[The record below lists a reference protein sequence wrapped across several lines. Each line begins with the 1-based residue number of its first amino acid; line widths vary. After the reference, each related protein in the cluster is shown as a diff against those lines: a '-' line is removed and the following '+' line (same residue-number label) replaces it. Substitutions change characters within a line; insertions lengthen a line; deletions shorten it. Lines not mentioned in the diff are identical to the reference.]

1 MLKSKVILVF
11 LSGLFSILF
20 LMAGTG
26 YNIIHYCCGA
36 CESKGIEYI
45 AQHSCGDV
53 HHDMDVDCCD
63 SDHKH
68 SNHAHQLGGFVT
80 LMDAD
85 AETCDGSHCDV
96 ERIQLDDFSPSQ
108 HQFISSLDIDYLAL
122 KFLETNLFYVS
133 ENVYD
138 IPRFANPPPDFS
150 LADGREILCG
160 KAVLII

>member
-45 AQHSCGDV
+45 AHHSCGDV

-68 SNHAHQLGGFVT
+68 LNHTHQLGDFVI

-85 AETCDGSHCDV
+85 AETCDGSHCGV
-96 ERIQLDDFSPSQ
+96 ERLQLDDFSPSQ
-108 HQFISSLDIDYLAL
+108 DQSIAALDFSYHTLE
-122 KFLETNLFYVS
+122 FLETCLFFVS

-138 IPRFANPPPDFS
+138 IPSFANPPPDFS
-150 LADGREILCG
+150 LADGREILC
-160 KAVLII
+160 KKTVLII